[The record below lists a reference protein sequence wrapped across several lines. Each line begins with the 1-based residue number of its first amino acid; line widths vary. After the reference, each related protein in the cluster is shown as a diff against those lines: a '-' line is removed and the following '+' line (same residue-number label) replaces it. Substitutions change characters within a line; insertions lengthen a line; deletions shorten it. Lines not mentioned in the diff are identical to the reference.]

1 MVKKN
6 DLYTVDVTDINN
18 LGYGICRVDGVVVFV
33 PGAVDGDKCE
43 IRIIKVNKDYYIAK
57 IEKLIEKSPY
67 RTDPSCRVSVRC
79 GGCVYQNITY
89 EHELQLKRNYITQAL
104 KKIGL
109 PNISVYDVLSTGETA
124 DYRNKVQY
132 PVGEN
137 NVIGYYAPHSHNIVE
152 CTDCQ
157 LQSRAFDTIMASIR
171 YFMRKYKV
179 DCVRHIYLR
188 HGKMTGEVMV
198 CLVID
203 RDNFK
208 YDREFIEHITS
219 RHENVKSIML
229 NINKVETNVILGDL
243 YVNIYGNDYISD
255 VLGGMKFHIS
265 APSFYQVNHDAA
277 ELLYKTIGDS
287 VDFNDGD
294 SVLDLYCGTGTIGL
308 YLASRF
314 NVKLTGIEIVS
325 DAIEYAK
332 LNAELNG
339 IGNTKFICGDVN
351 SDTAINRHDVI
362 VIDPPRK
369 GCLPE
374 LITRI
379 CAAEPRTV
387 VYVSCNP
394 DTLARDL
401 VKFGEYGYITD
412 AVTPV
417 DMFPRTGHVET
428 ITLLSKL
435 NTKQH
440 IEIDVHMDEL
450 DLTGAEKKATYE
462 EIKEYVLE
470 QTDLKVSN
478 LYIAQVKQKCGIIER
493 ENYNKPKSEE
503 SKQPQCPPEKEAA
516 IVDALKHFG
525 MF

>member
-109 PNISVYDVLSTGETA
+109 PNISVYEVLSTGETG

-229 NINKVETNVILGDL
+229 NINKVETNVILGDV

-351 SDTAINRHDVI
+351 SDTAIDRHDVI

-369 GCLPE
+369 GCLPD

-417 DMFPRTGHVET
+417 DMFPRTGHVEC
-428 ITLLSKL
+428 
-435 NTKQH
+435 
-440 IEIDVHMDEL
+440 VAVM
-450 DLTGAEKKATYE
+450 
-462 EIKEYVLE
+462 
-470 QTDLKVSN
+470 
-478 LYIAQVKQKCGIIER
+478 ER
-493 ENYNKPKSEE
+493 K
-503 SKQPQCPPEKEAA
+503 
-516 IVDALKHFG
+516 
-525 MF
+525 